1 MSEPLLGAHMSIAGG
16 VFNAFLHGRE
26 VGCGTIQIF
35 VKSTN
40 QWKAKPLADEE
51 VEKYHQLQKETGIN
65 PVVAHDSYLI
75 NVASQD
81 RALYAKSR
89 EALKIELERCQRLKI
104 PFLVMHPGSH
114 VGAGEKIGLATI
126 AKALNEIFEE
136 LEDKGTKIAL
146 EATAGQ
152 GSNLGYQFE
161 HLAEI
166 IGQVK
171 QENRLAV
178 CLDTCHIFAA
188 GYDIRTAQ
196 GYKDMMTRFDQIVG
210 LGRLGAIHFN
220 DSKKGLGSRV
230 DRHEHIGK
238 GEIGKEAFGFFLNDS
253 RLAKVPKILET
264 PKGPDYAED
273 KANLKVLRSLVKK

>member
-1 MSEPLLGAHMSIAGG
+1 MSIAGG
-16 VFNAFLHGRE
+16 VFNAFLHGQA
-26 VGCGTIQIF
+26 VGCNTIQIF
-35 VKSTN
+35 VKSTS
-40 QWKAKPLADEE
+40 QWKAKPLGAEE
-51 VEKYHQLQKETGIN
+51 VEKYHQLQKETGIG

-81 RALYAKSR
+81 KALYQKSR
-89 EALKIELERCQRLKI
+89 EALKIEVERCQMLKI

-114 VGAGEKIGLATI
+114 VGAGEKVGLATI
-126 AKALNEIFEE
+126 AQALNEIFSEV
-136 LEDKGTKIAL
+136 EDKGTKIAL

-152 GSNLGYQFE
+152 GSNLGYKFE

-166 IGQVK
+166 ISQVK
-171 QENRLAV
+171 QESRLAV

-188 GYDIRTAQ
+188 GYDIRTAD
-196 GYKDMMTRFDQIVG
+196 GYKNTMAEFDRVVG
-210 LGRLGAIHFN
+210 LNRLAAIHFN

-238 GEIGKEAFGFFLNDS
+238 GEIGKEPFGFFLNDS
-253 RLAKVPKILET
+253 RLMEVPKILET

-273 KANLKVLRSLVKK
+273 KINLNVLRSLIKK

>member
-16 VFNAFLHGRE
+16 VFNAFLHGQSA
-26 VGCGTIQIF
+26 GCKTIQIF
-35 VKSTN
+35 VKSNN
-40 QWKAKPLADEE
+40 QWRAKPLSDEE
-51 VEKYHQLQKETGIN
+51 VEKYHQLQKETGIA

-81 RALYAKSR
+81 KALYAKSR
-89 EALKIELERCQRLKI
+89 DALKIELERCQVLKI
-104 PFLVMHPGSH
+104 PYLVMHPGSH
-114 VGAGEKIGLATI
+114 VGAGEKAGLATI
-126 AKALNEIFEE
+126 AGALNEIFDN

-152 GSNLGYQFE
+152 GSNLGYRFE

-166 IGQVK
+166 KGQVK
-171 QENRLAV
+171 QTERVAV
-178 CLDTCHIFAA
+178 CLDTCHLFAA
-188 GYDIRTAQ
+188 GYDIRTAE
-196 GYKDMMTRFDQIVG
+196 GYKSVMAEFDRIVG
-210 LGRLGAIHFN
+210 LRHLAAIHFN

-238 GEIGKEAFGFFLNDS
+238 GELGKEAFGFFLNDS
-253 RLAKVPKILET
+253 RLAGVPKILET

-273 KANLKVLRSLVKK
+273 KMNLKVLRSLIKK

>member
-16 VFNAFLHGRE
+16 VFNAFLHGQA
-26 VGCGTIQIF
+26 VGCNTIQIF

-40 QWKAKPLADEE
+40 QWKAKPLSDEE

-65 PVVAHDSYLI
+65 PVIAHDSYLI
-75 NVASQD
+75 NVATQD
-81 RALYAKSR
+81 KTLYIKSR
-89 EALKIELERCQRLKI
+89 EALKIEVERCQKLKI
-104 PFLVMHPGSH
+104 PHLVMHPGSH
-114 VGAGEKIGLATI
+114 VGAGETVGLATI
-126 AKALNEIFEE
+126 ARALNEIFDEV
-136 LEDKGTKIAL
+136 EDKGTKIAL

-152 GSNLGYQFE
+152 GSNLGYKFE

-171 QENRLAV
+171 QEHRLSV
-178 CLDTCHIFAA
+178 CLDTCHVFAA
-188 GYDIRTAQ
+188 GYDIRTDE
-196 GYKDMMTRFDQIVG
+196 GYKDTMVQFDKIVG
-210 LGRLGAIHFN
+210 LKRLGAMHFN

-238 GEIGKEAFGFFLNDS
+238 GEIGKEAFGFFLNDV
-253 RLAKVPKILET
+253 RLSKVPKILET

-273 KANLKVLRSLVKK
+273 KANLKVLRSLIQK

>member
-16 VFNAFLHGRE
+16 VFNAFLHGKS
-26 VGCGTIQIF
+26 VGCNTIQIF
-35 VKSTN
+35 VKSNN
-40 QWKAKPLADEE
+40 QWRAKPLSDEE

-75 NVASQD
+75 NAASQD
-81 RALYAKSR
+81 SALFAKSR
-89 EALKIELERCQRLKI
+89 DALKIELERCQKLKI
-104 PFLVMHPGSH
+104 PYLVMHPGSH
-114 VGAGEKIGLATI
+114 LGAGEKVGLATI
-126 AKALNEIFEE
+126 ARAINEIFDQ
-136 LEDKGTKIAL
+136 LEDGGTKIAL

-152 GSNLGYQFE
+152 GSNLGYRFE

-171 QENRLAV
+171 EQKRMAV
-178 CLDTCHIFAA
+178 CMDTCHVFAA
-188 GYDIRTAQ
+188 GYDIRTVE
-196 GYKDMMTRFDQIVG
+196 GYKNVMAEFDRIIG
-210 LGRLGAIHFN
+210 LPHLAAIHFN

-238 GEIGKEAFGFFLNDS
+238 GELGKEAFGFFLNDA
-253 RLAKVPKILET
+253 RLARVPKILET

-273 KANLKVLRSLVKK
+273 KMNLKVLRSLIK